1 MTKKY
6 PKNTD
11 PEMVDEENPDWTD
24 QMFREARPAY
34 AVLPDLVAS
43 SQKTRGKQKQPTKE
57 LVSIRLSPEVLEY
70 FRSSGKGWQSRLN
83 KALLDVVSTSSEKAG
98 NN

>member
-1 MTKKY
+1 MKMEY
-6 PKNTD
+6 PKNSD
-11 PEMVDEENPDWTD
+11 SEMVDEENPEWTD

-34 AVLPDLVAS
+34 EVLPDLVAS

-83 KALLDVVSTSSEKAG
+83 KTLLDVVSTSSEKAG